1 MAQLGE
7 AIARY
12 HKLLEQPAYRDL
24 SWAQELQER
33 MRERGLWE
41 SGRLVTPVLRPH
53 FVSRRQVET
62 LARVSERF
70 AAILDQVEA
79 LALQSPALLN
89 RLQMLP
95 AEKMLAAVP
104 SAYSRF
110 SVTSQMDAQVQNG
123 SLSLRGLEACRP
135 AGLAYSEPLADLF
148 LDLPIVKALK
158 RGRYKLSKV
167 GAAKYLPAAVLQAWK
182 EFGGRRAPNIA
193 VLQPGQ
199 QLDSDSAEG
208 GLLVELFNQGG
219 AASRIVSADELEYT
233 NGKLRAGDFPI
244 DLVFRRLLTREL
256 LVHFDLSHPLLLA
269 YRDRA
274 VCVINDFRSEIAQR
288 RALFDLVTDESITAS
303 LPVADRR
310 LIRDFVPWTRVVAQ
324 KKTKYKEKDVDLP
337 EFIRRKRAQLVLRP
351 NEDTS
356 DQTAF
361 VGADMNESAWE
372 RALRIALR
380 IPYVVQERFSSA
392 PQIFPIYQYG
402 ELQMK
407 QAEVSV
413 QPHVFN
419 GRMQG
424 ASAALHVSSAAGA
437 TPLAIAPVLL
447 LEQN

>member
-12 HKLLEQPAYRDL
+12 HKLLEQKSYRDL
-24 SWAQELQER
+24 GWAHDLQDR
-33 MRERGLWE
+33 MRLRGLAE
-41 SGRLVTPVLRPH
+41 SGRLIAPVLRPH

-62 LARVSERF
+62 LGRVSEHF
-70 AAILDQVEA
+70 AAILDQIEA

-95 AEKMLAAVP
+95 AEKMLAAFP
-104 SAYSRF
+104 SGYSRF
-110 SVTSQMDAQVQNG
+110 NVTSQMDTHVQNG
-123 SLSLRGLEACRP
+123 SLSLRGLEACKL

-148 LDLPIVKALK
+148 LDLPIVKSFK

-167 GAAKYLPAAVLQAWK
+167 GATKYLRAAVMQAWK
-182 EFGGRRAPNIA
+182 EFGGRRQPNIA
-193 VLQPGQ
+193 VLQLGQ
-199 QLDSDSAEG
+199 QFDSDAAEG

-219 AASRIVSADELEYT
+219 ASARVVSPDELEYT
-233 NGKLRAGDFPI
+233 NGKLGARNFQI
-244 DLVFRRLLTREL
+244 DIVFRRLLTREL

-274 VCVINDFRSEIAQR
+274 VCVVNSFRSEIAQR

-303 LPVADRR
+303 LPIADRR
-310 LIRDFVPWTRVVAQ
+310 LIRNFVPWTRVVAER
-324 KKTKYKEKDVDLP
+324 KTKYKDKDVDLP
-337 EFIRRKRAQLVLRP
+337 EFIRRKREQLELRP
-351 NEDTS
+351 NEDTG
-356 DQTAF
+356 DRRAF

-372 RALRIALR
+372 RAIRIALR
-380 IPYVVQERFSSA
+380 TPYVVQERFSSS
-392 PQIFPIYQYG
+392 PQIFPIFQYG

-407 QAEVSV
+407 EAEVSV

-424 ASAALHVSSAAGA
+424 ASAALHTASVAGA
-437 TPLAIAPVLL
+437 TPLALAPVLL
-447 LEQN
+447 LEQS